1 MSSNEDKI
9 RKKYADGGEDQRD
22 KRSRATAEEFYYT
35 KKYLSP
41 YIKKDSRVLE
51 LGCGTG
57 YYGTYFS
64 DKCLD
69 YTGVDLT
76 PENIEIFNRK
86 IKEAGLTNVRAYVGD
101 ATKAADIPPGGYD
114 VVLCLGPMYHLPRE
128 ERQIVF
134 DNCVNAGK
142 EGAVIAFAYI
152 NALGA
157 YAGACANDTSRMAY
171 PNRKSNL
178 YIFKYGTAGSNPG
191 GFYFTSP
198 EEMEVDAASHGIR
211 KIKNAGLDFCFAECA
226 VNAMNDEQFEC
237 WREISDRMSDS
248 ESCTGLSNH
257 ALLICKRG
265 V

>member
-1 MSSNEDKI
+1 MSSNEDLI
-9 RKKYADGGEDQRD
+9 RKKYADGLEDRREE
-22 KRSRATAEEFYYT
+22 KSRATAQEFFYT

-57 YYGTYFS
+57 YYGMYFA
-64 DKCLD
+64 DKCLE

-86 IKEAGLTNVRAYVGD
+86 ISEAGLTNVHAYVGD
-101 ATKAADIPPGGYD
+101 ATKAEDIPSGGYD

-134 DNCVNAGK
+134 DNCVNAAK

-152 NALGA
+152 NGLGA
-157 YAGACANDTSRMAY
+157 YICACMNEKYRNIY
-171 PNRKSNL
+171 PNRKANQCV
-178 YIFKYGTAGSNPG
+178 FEYGTDDTKPG
-191 GFYFTSP
+191 VFFFTSP
-198 EEMEVDAASHGIR
+198 EEMENDAAAHGLK
-211 KIKNAGLDFCFAECA
+211 KIKNAGMDFLLAEGA
-226 VNAMNDEQFEC
+226 VNTMSEEQFEC

-257 ALLICKRG
+257 ALLICRK
-265 V
+265 

>member
-9 RKKYADGGEDQRD
+9 RQKYADGREDRREE
-22 KRSRATAEEFYYT
+22 RSRATAQEFYYT

-57 YYGTYFS
+57 YYGMYFA

-76 PENIEIFNRK
+76 PENIEVFNRK

-101 ATKAADIPPGGYD
+101 ATKAADIPTGGYD

-134 DNCVNAGK
+134 DNCVHAAK
-142 EGAVIAFAYI
+142 KGAVIAFAYI
-152 NALGA
+152 NALGV
-157 YAGACANDTSRMAY
+157 YVCACMNDKYRDIY
-171 PNRKSNL
+171 PNRKTNKCV
-178 YIFKYGTAGSNPG
+178 FEYGIDDSKPG
-191 GFYFTSP
+191 VFYFSSP
-198 EEMEVDAASHGIR
+198 EEMERDASIHGLV
-211 KIKNAGLDFCFAECA
+211 KTKNAGMDFLLAECA
-226 VNAMNDEQFEC
+226 VNGMSEEQFEC

-257 ALLICKRG
+257 ALLICRK
-265 V
+265 